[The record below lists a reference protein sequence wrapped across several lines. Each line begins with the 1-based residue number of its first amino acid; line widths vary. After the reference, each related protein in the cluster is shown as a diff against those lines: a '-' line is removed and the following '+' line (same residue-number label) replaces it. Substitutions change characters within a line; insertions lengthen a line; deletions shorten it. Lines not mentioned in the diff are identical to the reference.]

1 MSDPN
6 IYNSLLNLG
15 IGGASLAAMTFIVI
29 QFLAALKEMRQVHE
43 KAMNEREGA
52 FRSLEKEV
60 RTEILGQLGKNT
72 QVMERVMVHM
82 DKH

>member
-1 MSDPN
+1 MTDPG
-6 IYNSLLNLG
+6 IYTSMLNLG
-15 IGGASLAAMTFIVI
+15 IGGAALAAMTFIVI
-29 QFLAALKEMRQVHE
+29 QFLAALKDVREKHE
-43 KAMNEREGA
+43 KAMSEREFA

-60 RTEILGQLGKNT
+60 RTEILAQLGKNT